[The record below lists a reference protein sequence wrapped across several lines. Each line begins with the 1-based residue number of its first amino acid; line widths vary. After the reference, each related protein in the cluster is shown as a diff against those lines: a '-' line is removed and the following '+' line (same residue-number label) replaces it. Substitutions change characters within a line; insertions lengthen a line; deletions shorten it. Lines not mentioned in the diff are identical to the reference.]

1 MREFIDREIAI
12 KSMNK
17 ILTEHTTPWIV
28 LSGDSRIGKTE
39 FAKKISSMYEN
50 TIFCTPRLSGNY
62 ACSFVQSINLENE
75 DIINEIIC
83 EYAKK
88 NASANE
94 VFKAI
99 GMKYVSPLRK
109 NQLSSVLSL
118 IIKNDVSSGLYNFAH
133 YLGEQVNSQIN
144 CIFLDDFSRCD
155 YDSYVWILEYWN
167 SIMEPLPTVIAI
179 CNFSVN

>member
-155 YDSYVWILEYWN
+155 YDSYV
-167 SIMEPLPTVIAI
+167 
-179 CNFSVN
+179 

>member
-62 ACSFVQSINLENE
+62 ACSFVQSINLCKFCSN
-75 DIINEIIC
+75 
-83 EYAKK
+83 
-88 NASANE
+88 
-94 VFKAI
+94 
-99 GMKYVSPLRK
+99 GTP
-109 NQLSSVLSL
+109 
-118 IIKNDVSSGLYNFAH
+118 
-133 YLGEQVNSQIN
+133 
-144 CIFLDDFSRCD
+144 
-155 YDSYVWILEYWN
+155 ILKLAVH
-167 SIMEPLPTVIAI
+167 P
-179 CNFSVN
+179 F